1 MKDPNVSMNAV
12 FNRTLDAGRDLVASI
27 EAARIVRRMREDDPG
42 LLRDWL
48 WCNAEQFVADALGS
62 RIRSRRARM
71 RRVGAAEA
79 FAKAASSGDPTALA
93 PFRVRHVVDEDN
105 TQREVASMTGTDHL
119 FVAQTYDLE
128 ARTSQMLAAFHRAV
142 AKRVGADRTTQEVMD
157 ESTYMR
163 LYDSIVNSGG

>member
-1 MKDPNVSMNAV
+1 MKDPNEAMNEAL
-12 FNRTLDAGRDLVASI
+12 NAALGSGEDLVAAV
-27 EAARIVRRMREDDPG
+27 EAGRLVAHLRATDPD

-71 RRVGAAEA
+71 RRVGAAAA
-79 FAKAASSGDPTALA
+79 FAEAASSGSVAALA

-105 TQREVASMTGTDHL
+105 TQREVGSMTGNDHL

-142 AKRVGADRTTQEVMD
+142 AKRVGDQTTREVMD
-157 ESTYMR
+157 EDTYLR
-163 LYDSIVNSGG
+163 LYSSIVAR